1 MSNAMTSIITADEG
15 VLYTSHRKISPD
27 NLIKQWMKAE
37 TLLSFIT
44 LTSTMTIHSD
54 LKRSENGSKWAP
66 KGQKWSKMGSE
77 RLKMVQNRLE
87 KV

>member
-44 LTSTMTIHSD
+44 LTSTMTIHSV
-54 LKRSENGSKWAP
+54 LRINVTTVREPQVYLLQVTS
-66 KGQKWSKMGSE
+66 
-77 RLKMVQNRLE
+77 LE
-87 KV
+87 